1 MIPILFS
8 RTDTVFTSN
17 GVGRLSDAISCT
29 VEEERNGKYELSLEY
44 PMNGAHYADLVEG
57 AIIVARHADTIDVQ
71 PFRIYK
77 ITRPLA
83 GVVTVY
89 ARHISYDLNKIVVL
103 PFEEPSLTQLF
114 LNLPTHAANTCP
126 FTFETDKVVNTPFA
140 VDVPSSVRSLLGG
153 SEGSI
158 LDVYG
163 GEYEFNGYRVILH
176 NSRGTDNGVT
186 IRYGK
191 NLTELTQEG
200 DSSGNVTAVLPY
212 WTGADTD
219 GEETT
224 VYAQTPVYSGVGY
237 LERYED
243 SRGEIY
249 ANGAGDVY
257 DGVITPD
264 IVEPLDLSEAFE
276 DAPTVEQLNAA
287 AAEWLEAHAS
297 VNPEENIRVSFVQL
311 WQTNEYQ
318 DFAPLQRVGLCDTVT
333 VEYARLGVKATTK
346 VIRTVYNTL
355 LERYDLM
362 ELGAARSTLADTIAN
377 AEKVADGIG
386 AEVNKAVQ
394 SAKTA
399 MQAAIEAA
407 TDLLAGGLGGHVVIN
422 RNADG
427 EPNEI
432 LIMDTDSVSSAMNV
446 IRMNMNG
453 IGFSTT
459 GYNGPFTTAWTID
472 GRFNASF
479 IATGI
484 LSAIL
489 IEGPTSDTFWDLAT
503 GIFQNFGQS
512 TVTAQVETAEG
523 VYTPTQYT
531 VQHKTRI
538 AQGLLSLLGKV
549 GNGAELPFMTLGLAA
564 LGMSYEFY
572 EGIAGS
578 GESTSYPYAGLGLFG
593 DTVTGKSGSNLEYD
607 GRTAT
612 YNPAAHYT
620 PDYLEIGGAENL
632 STGSNQYPDRNR
644 LRLQAGWGNYE
655 NSILFKSFY
664 KWEETPS
671 GVRRQFSSGINR
683 RPCWEYAV
691 DDNVEY
697 PNTDNSRIICAGYL
711 TDDRTTIRFQIPLAR
726 PFHPD
731 VASVEIYGE
740 FKVRRNGGYILGGA
754 STTVDFSDYDLI
766 VTPNASGLAVRLK
779 RPNNATFSNN
789 YNNYLMA
796 VDIYGLGILCFGS

>member
-17 GVGRLSDAISCT
+17 GIGRLVDAVSCT
-29 VEEERNGKYELSLEY
+29 VEEQRNGKYELSLEY
-44 PMNGAHYADLVEG
+44 PMNGAHYDDLTEG

-114 LNLPTHAANTCP
+114 LNLPTHAANNCP
-126 FTFETDKVVNTPFA
+126 FTFETDKVVNTPFS

-153 SEGSI
+153 SKDSI
-158 LDVYG
+158 LDIYG

-176 NSRGTDNGVT
+176 NARGTDNGVT

-200 DSSGNVTAVLPY
+200 DNSGNVTAVLPY

-219 GEETT
+219 GTETT
-224 VYAQTPVYSGVGY
+224 VYASSPVVSDIQTT
-237 LERYED
+237 L
-243 SRGEIY
+243 
-249 ANGAGDVY
+249 
-257 DGVITPD
+257 D
-264 IVEPLDLSEAFE
+264 ICEPLDLSDEF
-276 DAPTVEQLNAA
+276 DTKPTQAQLIA
-287 AAEWLEAHAS
+287 AAEAWLDEHATIA
-297 VNPEENIRVSFVQL
+297 PAENIRVSFVQL

-318 DFAPLQRVGLCDTVT
+318 DYAPLQRVGLCDTVT
-333 VEYARLGVKATTK
+333 VDYARLGVRATTK

-362 ELGAARSTLADTIAN
+362 ELGAARSTLADTIAK
-377 AEKVADGIG
+377 AEHAADGVSEEIE
-386 AEVNKAVQ
+386 A
-394 SAKTA
+394 AKTA
-399 MQAAIEAA
+399 MQSAIAAA
-407 TDLLAGGLGGHVVIN
+407 TNLLAGGLGGHVVIN

-432 LIMDTDSVSSAMNV
+432 LIMDTASISTAMNV

-459 GYNGPFTTAWTID
+459 GYNGPYTTAWTID
-472 GRFNASF
+472 GNLNASF

-549 GNGAELPFMTLGLAA
+549 GNGAELPFMALGLAA

-572 EGIAGS
+572 EGVAGS
-578 GESTSYPYAGLGLFG
+578 GESTSYPYAGLDLFG

-620 PDYLEIGGAENL
+620 PDYVELGGADNL

-740 FKVRRNGGYILGGA
+740 FKVRRDGGYILGGA
-754 STTVDFSDYDLI
+754 STTVDFSDYSLI

-779 RPNNATFSNN
+779 KTGGGTFATN
-789 YNNYLMA
+789 YNNNLMA
-796 VDIYGLGILCFGS
+796 VDIYGLGILCYGN

>member
-44 PMNGAHYADLVEG
+44 PMNGAHYDELTEG

-71 PFRIYK
+71 PFRVYK

-103 PFEEPSLTQLF
+103 PFDEPSLTQLF
-114 LNLPTHAANTCP
+114 LNLPTHAANNCP

-153 SEGSI
+153 SENSI
-158 LDVYG
+158 LDIYG

-176 NSRGTDNGVT
+176 NARGTDNGVT

-200 DSSGNVTAVLPY
+200 DNSSNVTAVLPY
-212 WTGADTD
+212 WTGSDTD
-219 GEETT
+219 GTETT
-224 VYAQTPVYSGVGY
+224 VYAPSPVVSDIQTT
-237 LERYED
+237 L
-243 SRGEIY
+243 
-249 ANGAGDVY
+249 
-257 DGVITPD
+257 D
-264 IVEPLDLSEAFE
+264 ICEPLDLSDEF
-276 DAPTVEQLNAA
+276 DTKPTQAQLIA
-287 AAEWLEAHAS
+287 AAEAWLDEHAS
-297 VNPEENIRVSFVQL
+297 IAPAENIRVSFVQL
-311 WQTNEYQ
+311 WQTNEYK

-362 ELGAARSTLADTIAN
+362 ELGAARSTLADTIAK
-377 AEKVADGIG
+377 AEHAADGVTEEIE
-386 AEVNKAVQ
+386 A
-394 SAKTA
+394 AKTA
-399 MQAAIEAA
+399 MQSAIAAA
-407 TDLLAGGLGGHVVIN
+407 TNLLAGGLGGHVVIN

-432 LIMDTDSVSSAMNV
+432 LIMDTASISTAMNV

-459 GYNGPFTTAWTID
+459 GYNGPFATAWTID
-472 GRFNASF
+472 GQFNASY
-479 IATGI
+479 IMTGI

-531 VQHKTRI
+531 VNHKTRI

-549 GNGAELPFMTLGLAA
+549 GNGAELPYMTLGLAA

-578 GESTSYPYAGLGLFG
+578 GESTSYPYAGLELFG

-620 PDYLEIGGAENL
+620 PDYVELGGADNL
-632 STGSNQYPDRNR
+632 STGANQYPDRNR

-697 PNTDNSRIICAGYL
+697 PNTDDSRIICAGYL

-731 VASVEIYGE
+731 VVSVEIYGE

-754 STTVDFSDYDLI
+754 STTVDFSDYALV

-779 RPNNATFSNN
+779 KTGGGTFSNN
-789 YNNYLMA
+789 YNNYVMM

>member
-8 RTDTVFTSN
+8 RTDTVFASN
-17 GVGRLSDAISCT
+17 GVERLSDAISCT

-44 PMNGAHYADLVEG
+44 PMNGAHYDELTEG

-71 PFRIYK
+71 PFRVYK

-114 LNLPTHAANTCP
+114 LNLPTHAANNCP

-153 SEGSI
+153 SENSI
-158 LDVYG
+158 LDIYG

-176 NSRGTDNGVT
+176 SSRGTDNGVT

-200 DSSGNVTAVLPY
+200 DNSGNVTAVLPY
-212 WTGADTD
+212 WTGSDTD
-219 GEETT
+219 GTETT
-224 VYAQTPVYSGVGY
+224 VYASSPVVSDIQTT
-237 LERYED
+237 L
-243 SRGEIY
+243 
-249 ANGAGDVY
+249 
-257 DGVITPD
+257 D
-264 IVEPLDLSEAFE
+264 ICEPLDLSDEF
-276 DAPTVEQLNAA
+276 DTKPTQAQLIA
-287 AAEWLEAHAS
+287 AAEAWLDEHAS
-297 VNPEENIRVSFVQL
+297 ITPAENIRVSFVQL
-311 WQTNEYQ
+311 WQTNEYK

-362 ELGAARSTLADTIAN
+362 ELGAARSTLADTIAK
-377 AEKVADGIG
+377 AEHAADGVSEEIE
-386 AEVNKAVQ
+386 A
-394 SAKTA
+394 AKTA
-399 MQAAIEAA
+399 MQSAIAAA
-407 TDLLAGGLGGHVVIN
+407 TNLLAGGLGGHVVIN

-432 LIMDTDSVSSAMNV
+432 LIMDTASISTAMNV

-459 GYNGPFTTAWTID
+459 GYNGPFATAWTID
-472 GRFNASF
+472 GQFNASY
-479 IATGI
+479 IMTGI

-531 VQHKTRI
+531 VNHKTRI

-549 GNGAELPFMTLGLAA
+549 GNGAELPYMTLGLAA

-578 GESTSYPYAGLGLFG
+578 GESTSYPYAGLELFG

-620 PDYLEIGGAENL
+620 PDYVELGGADNL
-632 STGSNQYPDRNR
+632 STGANQYPDRNR

-697 PNTDNSRIICAGYL
+697 PNTDDSRIICAGYL

-731 VASVEIYGE
+731 VTRVEIYGE

-779 RPNNATFSNN
+779 KTGGGTFSNN
-789 YNNYLMA
+789 YNNYVMM
-796 VDIYGLGILCFGS
+796 VDIYGLGILCYGS